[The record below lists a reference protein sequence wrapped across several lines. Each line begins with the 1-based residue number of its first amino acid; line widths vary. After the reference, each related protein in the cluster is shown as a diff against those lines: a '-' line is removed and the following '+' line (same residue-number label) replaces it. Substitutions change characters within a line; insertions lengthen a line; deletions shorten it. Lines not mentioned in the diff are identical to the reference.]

1 MRRFLFAIAVA
12 LLASCTGKAPKD
24 GAQIQGFASGCNP
37 ADTVIAIL
45 FHFEGD
51 SGQGIQEDTL
61 KDGHF
66 TFRLDSLSGENYY
79 CITLVRFE
87 GNRMDVLNNG
97 PEIYL
102 EPGAFV
108 RIQGESKY
116 FMNPRIN
123 STVRDQLLRE
133 RFMTK
138 LSSQD
143 LKALQDVQA
152 HRNQAVNDRYHRAG
166 LTSEQIDSLQ
176 KVAQK
181 DMDEMDRINDRLTQ
195 QKIRIL
201 ETEEIGTFALH
212 QIKSLAHSVSTLGK
226 EEYRDAVLRLYER
239 LSDVQK
245 ATSDGMQ
252 ILNYLNPVQTVSPG
266 SPVPAYEYVNK
277 DGKTVKLSDFE
288 GKWIL
293 VDFWS
298 RGCGPCIKSV
308 PELGAVSKEYPDR
321 LSVVSINLDK
331 EKSWKEA
338 SAEHG
343 IFWNDWNDPNGSS
356 GSIRAYGTTG
366 IPTFVLITPEGIIHD
381 IFVGYGEGVL
391 RSAVQQALPG
401 KVTF

>member
-1 MRRFLFAIAVA
+1 MRRFLFAIALA
-12 LLASCTGKAPKD
+12 LLASCTGKAPKN
-24 GAQIQGFASGCNP
+24 GALIQGRVSGCDP

-79 CITLVRFE
+79 GITLVRFE
-87 GNRMDVLNNG
+87 GNSRMDVLNNG

-116 FMNPRIN
+116 FMNPRI
-123 STVRDQLLRE
+123 SSPVRDQLMRE

-138 LSSQD
+138 LSPQD

-152 HRNQAVNDRYHRAG
+152 HRNQTVNDRYYRAG
-166 LTSEQIDSLQ
+166 LTSEQIDSLR
-176 KVAQK
+176 KVAQE
-181 DMDEMDRINDRLTQ
+181 DLDEMNRINDRLTQ
-195 QKIRIL
+195 QKIKLL

-212 QIKSLAHSVSTLGK
+212 QIKSLAQGVSRLGK
-226 EEYRDAVLRLYER
+226 EENREAVLRLYER
-239 LSDVQK
+239 LSEEQK
-245 ATSDGMQ
+245 TTSDGIQ
-252 ILNYLNPVQTVSPG
+252 ILNYLNPVKTVDTG
-266 SPVPAYEYVNK
+266 SPIPDYEYIDK
-277 DGKTVKLSDFE
+277 YGKAVKLSDFE

-298 RGCGPCIKSV
+298 RSCGPCIKSV
-308 PELGAVSKEYPDR
+308 PELGAVSKEYQDR
-321 LSVVSINLDK
+321 LSVISINLDK
-331 EKSWKEA
+331 EKGWKEA
-338 SAEHG
+338 SEEHG

-366 IPTFVLITPEGIIHD
+366 IPTFVLVNPEGIIHD
-381 IFVGYGEGVL
+381 IFVGYGEGIL
-391 RSAVQQALPG
+391 RSAVQQALMLHSS
-401 KVTF
+401 